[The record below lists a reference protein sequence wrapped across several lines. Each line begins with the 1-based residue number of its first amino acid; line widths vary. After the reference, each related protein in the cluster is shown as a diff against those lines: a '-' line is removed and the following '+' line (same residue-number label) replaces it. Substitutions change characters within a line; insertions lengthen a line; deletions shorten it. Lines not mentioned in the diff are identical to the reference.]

1 VWLEMIKAECKVQF
15 DFVDTIKALELG
27 ISVIDVNKDYGLSR

>member
-1 VWLEMIKAECKVQF
+1 MIKVECKVQF

-27 ISVIDVNKDYGLSR
+27 ISVIDVNKNYGLSR